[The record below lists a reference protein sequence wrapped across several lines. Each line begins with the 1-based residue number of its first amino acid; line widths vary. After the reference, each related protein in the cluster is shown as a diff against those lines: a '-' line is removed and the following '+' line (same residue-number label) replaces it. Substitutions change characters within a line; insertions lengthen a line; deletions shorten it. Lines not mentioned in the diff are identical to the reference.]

1 MLGELNRNR
10 YRALELLAEHV
21 RSPSRELS
29 LDAIISDISD
39 EDLRWVTE
47 KIHYYLLKL
56 LEEADCDFI
65 EEEFTSLVDQTY
77 DKFMHFKVFSRLQN
91 S

>member
-10 YRALELLAEHV
+10 YKALELLAEHV

-29 LDAIISDISD
+29 LDAIINDISD

-56 LEEADCDFI
+56 LEEADCDVI
-65 EEEFTSLVDQTY
+65 DEESTNLVDQI
-77 DKFMHFKVFSRLQN
+77 
-91 S
+91 

>member
-10 YRALELLAEHV
+10 YKALALLAEHV

-29 LDAIISDISD
+29 LDAIICDISD
-39 EDLRWVTE
+39 EDLRWVTN
-47 KIHYYLLKL
+47 KVHYYLLKL

-65 EEEFTSLVDQTY
+65 EEEFTSLVDQI
-77 DKFMHFKVFSRLQN
+77 
-91 S
+91 

>member
-1 MLGELNRNR
+1 MLSELNRNR

-56 LEEADCDFI
+56 LEDADYDPAEDEVI
-65 EEEFTSLVDQTY
+65 SLVE
-77 DKFMHFKVFSRLQN
+77 
-91 S
+91 

>member
-10 YRALELLAEHV
+10 YRALELLADHV
-21 RSPSRELS
+21 RMPSRELS

-47 KIHYYLLKL
+47 KVHYYLLKL
-56 LEEADCDFI
+56 LEEADYDPAD
-65 EEEFTSLVDQTY
+65 EEPISLVD
-77 DKFMHFKVFSRLQN
+77 HL
-91 S
+91 

>member
-10 YRALELLAEHV
+10 YRALELLADHV
-21 RSPSRELS
+21 RMPSRELS

-47 KIHYYLLKL
+47 KVHYYLLKL
-56 LEEADCDFI
+56 LEEAEYDPAEDEVI
-65 EEEFTSLVDQTY
+65 SLVE
-77 DKFMHFKVFSRLQN
+77 
-91 S
+91 

>member
-21 RSPSRELS
+21 RAPSRELS

-39 EDLRWVTE
+39 EDLRWVTD

-56 LEEADCDFI
+56 LEEADYDPAD
-65 EEEFTSLVDQTY
+65 EELLSLVDQI
-77 DKFMHFKVFSRLQN
+77 
-91 S
+91 

>member
-10 YRALELLAEHV
+10 YRALELLADHV
-21 RSPSRELS
+21 RMPSRELS

-56 LEEADCDFI
+56 LEEADYDPA
-65 EEEFTSLVDQTY
+65 EEEIISLVE
-77 DKFMHFKVFSRLQN
+77 
-91 S
+91 

>member
-21 RSPSRELS
+21 RAPSRELS

-39 EDLRWVTE
+39 EDLRWGTE

-56 LEEADCDFI
+56 LEEADYDPAD
-65 EEEFTSLVDQTY
+65 EEPISLVDQ
-77 DKFMHFKVFSRLQN
+77 L
-91 S
+91 

>member
-21 RSPSRELS
+21 RAPSRELS

-56 LEEADCDFI
+56 LEEADYDPTEDEVI
-65 EEEFTSLVDQTY
+65 SLVE
-77 DKFMHFKVFSRLQN
+77 
-91 S
+91 

>member
-1 MLGELNRNR
+1 MLSELNRNR

-21 RSPSRELS
+21 RAPSRELS

-56 LEEADCDFI
+56 LEEAEYDPAEDEVI
-65 EEEFTSLVDQTY
+65 SLVE
-77 DKFMHFKVFSRLQN
+77 
-91 S
+91 

>member
-21 RSPSRELS
+21 RAPSRELS

-39 EDLRWVTE
+39 EDLRWVTD

-56 LEEADCDFI
+56 LEEADYDPT
-65 EEEFTSLVDQTY
+65 EEESFSLVDQT
-77 DKFMHFKVFSRLQN
+77 
-91 S
+91 

>member
-1 MLGELNRNR
+1 MLSELNRNR

-56 LEEADCDFI
+56 LEEADYDPTEDEVI
-65 EEEFTSLVDQTY
+65 SLVE
-77 DKFMHFKVFSRLQN
+77 
-91 S
+91 

>member
-21 RSPSRELS
+21 RAPSRELS

-39 EDLRWVTE
+39 EDLRWVTD

-56 LEEADCDFI
+56 LEEADYDPT
-65 EEEFTSLVDQTY
+65 EEESLSLVDQI
-77 DKFMHFKVFSRLQN
+77 
-91 S
+91 

>member
-21 RSPSRELS
+21 RAPSRELS

-56 LEEADCDFI
+56 LEEAEYDPA
-65 EEEFTSLVDQTY
+65 EEEIISLVE
-77 DKFMHFKVFSRLQN
+77 
-91 S
+91 

>member
-1 MLGELNRNR
+1 MLGELNRDR
-10 YRALELLAEHV
+10 YRALELLADHV
-21 RSPSRELS
+21 RMPSRELS

-65 EEEFTSLVDQTY
+65 EEEFTSLVDQI
-77 DKFMHFKVFSRLQN
+77 
-91 S
+91 

>member
-21 RSPSRELS
+21 RAPSRELS

-56 LEEADCDFI
+56 LEEAEYDPAEDEVI
-65 EEEFTSLVDQTY
+65 SLVE
-77 DKFMHFKVFSRLQN
+77 
-91 S
+91 

>member
-1 MLGELNRNR
+1 MLSELNRNR

-21 RSPSRELS
+21 RAPSRELS

-39 EDLRWVTE
+39 EDLKWVTE

-56 LEEADCDFI
+56 LEDADYDPAEDEVI
-65 EEEFTSLVDQTY
+65 SLVE
-77 DKFMHFKVFSRLQN
+77 
-91 S
+91 